1 MTLPTV
7 TTFLAQTPLP
17 EIQFPGLEK
26 VVAEIEILPLAAC
39 VLITLVMLGCVFRWL
54 GRGRLLREVREAD
67 GEFTR
72 QFRSSAHALALF
84 QESAKTDGSP
94 RSALYMNACRELA
107 FHLLGTDT
115 VDKNFSLKL
124 RAAGRISP
132 TQWLAVERAGK
143 RSVDESARWLRSRLH
158 GAGVRSLLTLGVLGM
173 VLALWERLGTGT
185 LDAAAVGS
193 ASRPLVLALFFHLIG
208 TAWHRRVVRRA
219 DDAVTELDDFAV
231 ELGTLFDRSFVD
243 HHHPMESLPSLGS
256 MGMNDGP
263 TFSLPPS
270 EPGRRVVR

>member
-1 MTLPTV
+1 MTLPMV
-7 TTFLAQTPLP
+7 TPVFAQISVP
-17 EIQFPGLEK
+17 EIRFPGLEK
-26 VVAEIEILPLAAC
+26 VATQIEIIPLVAC
-39 VLITLVMLGCVFRWL
+39 GLVTLVMLACILRWL

-67 GEFTR
+67 AEFTR
-72 QFRSSAHALALF
+72 HFRSSAHALALF
-84 QESAKTDGSP
+84 QEPEKTERSP
-94 RSALYMNACRELA
+94 RSALYMNACRELS
-107 FHLLGTDT
+107 FHLLGTDS

-132 TQWLAVERAGK
+132 SQWQAVERSWT
-143 RSVDESARWLRSRLH
+143 RSVEETARWLRGKLH
-158 GAGVRSLLTLGVLGM
+158 GTGVKSLLLLGVLGM

-193 ASRPLVLALFFHLIG
+193 ASRPLVLALFFYLIG
-208 TAWHRRVVRRA
+208 MPWHHRVVRRA
-219 DDAVTELDDFAV
+219 DEVVTDLKDFAA

-243 HHHPMESLPSLGS
+243 HRHPMESLPSLGS

-270 EPGRRVVR
+270 EPGRRAVR